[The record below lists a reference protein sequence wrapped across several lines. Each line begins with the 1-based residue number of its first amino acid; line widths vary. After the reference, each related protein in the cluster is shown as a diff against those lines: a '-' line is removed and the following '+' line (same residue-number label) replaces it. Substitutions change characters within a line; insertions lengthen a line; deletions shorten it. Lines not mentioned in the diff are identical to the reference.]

1 MIKLVRKLLE
11 DKQMK
16 TGIPASFE
24 ITESLRETLNLIFY
38 SFSEADK
45 RLFRLSL
52 GFLVALFKTGKKK
65 KKKPVILYISQYKL
79 IGSEKPHSPK
89 HLASLNL
96 TL

>member
-45 RLFRLSL
+45 RLFLLSL

-65 KKKPVILYISQYKL
+65 PVILHISQYKL
-79 IGSEKPHSPK
+79 IGSEKLHSPK